1 MGGREHGAREDERM
15 CVYYGFTAGGPAQRS
30 PGRVHA
36 QRQTNIDEKVCRH
49 NSLTTRV
56 QKLCNNLFLSTMSM
70 SYYFGLFVRNLML
83 IQCSQPSRP

>member
-49 NSLTTRV
+49 KSP
-56 QKLCNNLFLSTMSM
+56 NNAGTKI
-70 SYYFGLFVRNLML
+70 V
-83 IQCSQPSRP
+83 

>member
-36 QRQTNIDEKVCRH
+36 QRQTNIDEKVFC
-49 NSLTTRV
+49 LV
-56 QKLCNNLFLSTMSM
+56 QTENIILVPFPTYTNP
-70 SYYFGLFVRNLML
+70 
-83 IQCSQPSRP
+83 Q